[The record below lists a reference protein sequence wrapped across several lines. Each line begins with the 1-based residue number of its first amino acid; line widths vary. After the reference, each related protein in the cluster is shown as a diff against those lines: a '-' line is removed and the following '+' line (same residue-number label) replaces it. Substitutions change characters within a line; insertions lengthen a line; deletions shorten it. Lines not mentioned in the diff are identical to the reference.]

1 MVAFGN
7 VVNATLFLDTPVHLP
22 SPAHFS
28 WPVDLPQHHSPPR
41 PLQGDSTPGA
51 HPDASGD
58 RPLHGIG
65 PSRSP
70 RGKPI
75 PSRGRLTSNSSRTHQ
90 RRARTTGST
99 PYGPP
104 SARVA
109 ATSLHVGLQATPAQH
124 RRLYPPPAACRGP
137 GPSGPGHPILST
149 PPLTVGA
156 PDSTSWIPHGGS
168 SGFQLGL
175 AQLITSLSVLYDLC
189 VAGYPLST

>member
-90 RRARTTGST
+90 QRARTTGST

-124 RRLYPPPAACRGP
+124 RRLYPPPLRPAVGLVRP
-137 GPSGPGHPILST
+137 GPVTPSS
-149 PPLTVGA
+149 PPLLSRSVRLTA
-156 PDSTSWIPHGGS
+156 PRGSRTEAAVVSSWDWPN
-168 SGFQLGL
+168 
-175 AQLITSLSVLYDLC
+175 
-189 VAGYPLST
+189 